1 MVHVVGRAGALRDSL
16 TGRRRLVAQAAIL
29 ATVVGATGVFTLAH
43 KSVTID
49 LDGEV
54 RTVSAYGS
62 TIGELLAFQQ
72 ITVKD
77 GDLVEPAT
85 TTSASDGGTIV
96 VRTSREVSLEVD
108 GEPQTFVTTASTVGE
123 LISALGPRAEGAKT
137 SASRSQSI
145 GREQIRVSTLKTVHV
160 AVDGGVVSATTAEA
174 SVQEVLDHAGIVLS
188 EGDAVSVPLGA
199 AAVDGMLVLVTRA
212 AQGAA
217 TVTESLPFA
226 TEEVK
231 DPYLPQ
237 GQRNVRTSGKV
248 GEAVTT
254 YEIQTVGG
262 VEVSRTVLERTVTR
276 EPRTEVVV
284 VGTLDPSTITV
295 DPGSSKAI
303 AKSLAAQR
311 GWGDDQF
318 ACLDL
323 LWMKESRW
331 NATAENRSS
340 GAYGI
345 PQALPGSKMASAGA
359 DWRTNPATQI
369 TWGLGYIEGRYG
381 TPCGAWSH
389 SQAKGW
395 Y

>member
-1 MVHVVGRAGALRDSL
+1 MVGGDGARRSSL
-16 TGRRRLVAQAAIL
+16 TGRRRLAAQAAIL
-29 ATVVGATGVFTLAH
+29 ATVVGTTGVFALAH
-43 KSVTID
+43 KSVVLD
-49 LDGEV
+49 VDGEV

-62 TIGELLAFQQ
+62 TVGDLLDFQDVA
-72 ITVKD
+72 IKD
-77 GDLVEPAT
+77 SDLVEPAADERAT
-85 TTSASDGGTIV
+85 DGGTIV
-96 VRTSREVSLEVD
+96 VRTSREISLELD
-108 GEPQTFVTTASTVGE
+108 GKPQTFVTTARTVGE
-123 LISALGPRAEGAKT
+123 LLTALGPRAEGAMT
-137 SASRSQSI
+137 SASRSQSL

-160 AVDGGVVSATTAEA
+160 AVDGAIVTATTSEA
-174 SVQEVLDHAGIVLS
+174 SVEGVLEHAGITLS
-188 EGDAVSVPLGA
+188 VGDAASVPLGA

-212 AQGAA
+212 ASGAA
-217 TVTESLPFA
+217 TVTETLPFE

-254 YEIQTVGG
+254 YAVQTVGG
-262 VEVSRTVLERTVTR
+262 TEVSRTVVDRTVTR

-284 VGTLDPSTITV
+284 VGSLDPSTIKV
-295 DPGSSKAI
+295 DPGSSKSI

-323 LWMKESRW
+323 LWMKESKW

>member
-1 MVHVVGRAGALRDSL
+1 MVGGDGARRSSL
-16 TGRRRLVAQAAIL
+16 TGRRRLAAQAAIL
-29 ATVVGATGVFTLAH
+29 ATVVGTTGVFALAH
-43 KSVTID
+43 KSVVLD
-49 LDGEV
+49 VDGEV

-62 TIGELLAFQQ
+62 TVGDLLDFQDVA
-72 ITVKD
+72 IKD
-77 GDLVEPAT
+77 SDLVEPAADERAT
-85 TTSASDGGTIV
+85 DGGTIV
-96 VRTSREVSLEVD
+96 VRTSREISLELD
-108 GEPQTFVTTASTVGE
+108 GKPQTFVTTARTVGE
-123 LISALGPRAEGAKT
+123 LLTALGPRAEGAMT
-137 SASRSQSI
+137 SASRSQSL

-160 AVDGGVVSATTAEA
+160 AVDGAIVTATTSEA
-174 SVQEVLDHAGIVLS
+174 SVEGVLEHAGIILS
-188 EGDAVSVPLGA
+188 VGDAASVPLGA

-212 AQGAA
+212 ASGAA
-217 TVTESLPFA
+217 TVTETLPFE

-254 YEIQTVGG
+254 YAVQTVGG
-262 VEVSRTVLERTVTR
+262 TEVSRTVVDRTVTR

-284 VGTLDPSTITV
+284 VGSLDPSTIKV

-323 LWMKESRW
+323 LWMKESKW

>member
-1 MVHVVGRAGALRDSL
+1 VVGGDGVRRSSL
-16 TGRRRLVAQAAIL
+16 TGRWRLAAQAAIL
-29 ATVVGATGVFTLAH
+29 ATVVGATGVFAVAH
-43 KSVTID
+43 KSVTLD

-54 RTVSAYGS
+54 STVSAYGS
-62 TIGELLAFQQ
+62 TVGDLLAFQD
-72 ITVKD
+72 VALKD
-77 GDLVEPAT
+77 TDLVEPAVDEPAT
-85 TTSASDGGTIV
+85 DGGTIV
-96 VRTSREVSLEVD
+96 VRTSQEISLELD
-108 GEPQTFVTTASTVGE
+108 GKSQTFVTTARTVGE
-123 LISALGPRAEGAKT
+123 LLTALGPRAEGAMT
-137 SASRSQSI
+137 SASRSQSL

-160 AVDGGVVSATTAEA
+160 AVDGAVVTATTSEA
-174 SVQEVLDHAGIVLS
+174 SVEGVLEHAGITLS
-188 EGDAVSVPLGA
+188 VGDAASVPLGA

-212 AQGAA
+212 ASGAA
-217 TVTESLPFA
+217 TVTETLPFE

-237 GQRNVRTSGKV
+237 GQRKVRTSGKV

-254 YEIQTVGG
+254 YAIQTVGG
-262 VEVSRTVLERTVTR
+262 TEVSRTVVDRSVTR

-284 VGTLDPSTITV
+284 VGSLDPSTIKV

>member
-1 MVHVVGRAGALRDSL
+1 MVGGDGARRSSL
-16 TGRRRLVAQAAIL
+16 TGRWRLAAQAAIL
-29 ATVVGATGVFTLAH
+29 ATVVGATGVFAVAH
-43 KSVTID
+43 KSVTLD

-62 TIGELLAFQQ
+62 TVGDLLAFQDVA
-72 ITVKD
+72 IKD
-77 GDLVEPAT
+77 TDLVEPGADEPAT
-85 TTSASDGGTIV
+85 DGSTIV
-96 VRTSREVSLEVD
+96 VRTSQEISLELD
-108 GEPQTFVTTASTVGE
+108 GKSQTFVTTARTVGE
-123 LISALGPRAEGAKT
+123 LLTALGPRAEGAMT
-137 SASRSQSI
+137 SASRSQSL

-160 AVDGGVVSATTAEA
+160 AVDGAVVTATTSEA
-174 SVQEVLDHAGIVLS
+174 SVEGVLEHAGITLS
-188 EGDAVSVPLGA
+188 VGDAASVPLGA

-212 AQGAA
+212 ASGAA
-217 TVTESLPFA
+217 TVTETLPFA

-237 GQRNVRTSGKV
+237 GQRKVRTSGKV

-254 YEIQTVGG
+254 YAIQTVGG
-262 VEVSRTVLERTVTR
+262 TEISRTVVDRSVTR

-284 VGTLDPSTITV
+284 VGSLDPSTIKV

-331 NATAENRSS
+331 NATAENTSS